1 MSFTFSASYGTLTS
15 SLWTPTQTGSF
26 SLTSANPVFWWD
38 SDFTGSFVTASG
50 DATYNA
56 GETIVTT
63 FTDRIADIEFGQYDT
78 DGRSHVRY
86 ASTSSVENY
95 MQGNIGGRRA
105 AWFWESSVKS
115 IPDTYLTAAVGAT
128 TMANMPGGNSDRS
141 FATVIRLNK
150 TRTGISPGLNVLWM
164 YGRPFSTMGYG
175 LGFRQDGADTSGG
188 DQSRTTPATGSVP
201 EFGGPYDI
209 AKFGGTGSHGPMN
222 TSGAH
227 GPEPD
232 VFYVSHTSSVGTGHE
247 TGRIFEFYNNGFTD
261 TFLTASA
268 LGTRNTQTGSNS
280 EFRIGQELGNSGYTA
295 DWTMGELLIFNGKL
309 SEDDR
314 QRVEGYLAH
323 KWGLASSLT
332 SSHPFRS
339 SAPLNS
345 DGILNF
351 TFTGSVIAPQL
362 NSITGTYAVERDGGV
377 NALTATID
385 VAGTATPGA
394 NYVNIFP
401 KELNWEAGETGS
413 KEFTVTFLSLPEQ
426 GEKTFIPFIS
436 GSGAATTQTPTGST
450 TTIIYPGLTQ
460 FSSSLEDTI
469 LEAGGTTLVTI
480 VRTSGSEGALTANLN
495 ITGSATTGSDF
506 TVDGLTFDS
515 HGGEIFAT
523 ASFADGESTYTFAVT
538 ASDDLSDETD
548 ETLQF
553 TITGLAYP
561 LSGTRFFPTAT
572 IGTRAQHTIT
582 ILDLETGSLNFSP
595 TFAHEVLA
603 TGSQTISFTV
613 DRTIGG
619 DGAATASI
627 QLSASSTATASVD
640 FEDPGFPLTLN
651 WNPGE
656 LGSKTF
662 NVEFKDSGTGTDRTF
677 IPFISSATSASIG
690 TASFASAQIVH
701 PGTLNFS
708 QTGSTVLEGATQTV
722 NINRL
727 GGTTGPVTA
736 TLEFTGP
743 AVTGTN
749 YTVNNLTL
757 VTSSAGLLA
766 TAALGPGTSSYT
778 YEIVTVDDAADTST
792 LSIAATI
799 DSLEYPF
806 SGNAFNPNA
815 SIGTGSVFTL
825 SILDNE
831 SGSVNFS
838 IKDIEF
844 GQPGSGTPSSVTVT
858 VNRQTGSD
866 FAATATIDQVAGSA
880 TKNTDYNGLPATL
893 NWENQ
898 EGGSKTFT
906 LTGINGFGDGGATVI
921 MGFSTLVNLTT
932 GAIIPFSTATI
943 ANTIIS
949 EAPDAQP
956 LISPDGVV
964 NSYAN
969 TITSRKTKG
978 RAVPFAYSQ
987 RTTLTIR
994 NQDRT
999 ISGSI
1004 GGSKNG

>member
-1 MSFTFSASYGTLTS
+1 MSASPKYGSVTS
-15 SLWTPTQTGSF
+15 SLWTPSQTGSF
-26 SLTSANPVFWWD
+26 SLSTPIVAWLDAEDTNQITSFTDSGLKYVATFTDKRHDIAFGAPPSHEAPRLSDGTASLLINNRNTLYFWEANLQFTPDTALTATLDAFDGHLAELNDPRYAFFVYKPLDYYPNANFLYQYGHGTTGRGYGLALWVTGSGDLSDTDHYYFMASWAGGNSYRPDESDSNSFYYNNTGEGNLVYHQHSGTAGYLSADANQTTGSYSGVTLITNNFDQDLEFWVGEEIGGGGRGFEFILAEMIM
-38 SDFTGSFVTASG
+38 FTGSGF
-50 DATYNA
+50 
-56 GETIVTT
+56 
-63 FTDRIADIEFGQYDT
+63 
-78 DGRSHVRY
+78 
-86 ASTSSVENY
+86 
-95 MQGNIGGRRA
+95 
-105 AWFWESSVKS
+105 
-115 IPDTYLTAAVGAT
+115 
-128 TMANMPGGNSDRS
+128 SD
-141 FATVIRLNK
+141 N
-150 TRTGISPGLNVLWM
+150 
-164 YGRPFSTMGYG
+164 
-175 LGFRQDGADTSGG
+175 
-188 DQSRTTPATGSVP
+188 
-201 EFGGPYDI
+201 
-209 AKFGGTGSHGPMN
+209 
-222 TSGAH
+222 
-227 GPEPD
+227 
-232 VFYVSHTSSVGTGHE
+232 
-247 TGRIFEFYNNGFTD
+247 
-261 TFLTASA
+261 
-268 LGTRNTQTGSNS
+268 
-280 EFRIGQELGNSGYTA
+280 
-295 DWTMGELLIFNGKL
+295 
-309 SEDDR
+309 DR
-314 QRVEGYLAH
+314 QLVEGYLAH
-323 KWGLASSLT
+323 KWGLTGSLS
-332 SSHPFRS
+332 SSHPYHS
-339 SAPLNS
+339 SPPLNS
-345 DGILNF
+345 DGVLNF

-362 NSITGTYAVERDGGV
+362 NSITGTYAVERDGGT

-385 VAGTATPGA
+385 VTGTATPGA

-436 GSGAATTQTPTGST
+436 GSGLAATQTPTSSA

-495 ITGSATTGSDF
+495 LTGSATTGSDF
-506 TVDGLTFDS
+506 TVDGLTFES
-515 HGGEIFAT
+515 EEGEIFAT

-538 ASDDLSDETD
+538 ASDDLSDETN

-553 TITGLAYP
+553 TIVGLAYP

-572 IGTRAQHTIT
+572 IGPRAQHTIT

-595 TFAHEVLA
+595 TFAHEVLV
-603 TGSQTISFTV
+603 TGSQTISFAV
-613 DRTIGG
+613 ERTIGG

-627 QLSASSTATASVD
+627 FLSEDSTATASVD
-640 FEDPGFPLTLN
+640 FEDPGFPITLN
-651 WNPGE
+651 WSPGE
-656 LGSKTF
+656 TGTKTF
-662 NVEFKDSGTGTDRTF
+662 NVEFKDSGTGIDRTF
-677 IPFISSATSASIG
+677 TPFIRNATSASIG
-690 TASFASAQIVH
+690 TASFASASIVH

-799 DSLEYPF
+799 DSLEYPL

-858 VNRQTGSD
+858 VNRETGSD

-880 TKNTDYNGLPATL
+880 TKNIDYTGLPATL

-898 EGGSKTFT
+898 ESGSKTFT
-906 LTGINGFGDGGATVI
+906 LTGINGFGDNGATVI
-921 MGFSTLVNLTT
+921 MGFSTLVNITT
-932 GAIIPFSTATI
+932 GTAIPFSTATI

-949 EAPDAQP
+949 ESPDAEP
-956 LISPDGVV
+956 LISPNGVI

-978 RAVPFAYSQ
+978 RAIPFAYSQ